1 MAAMIALLRGVNMT
15 GHNMIKMTDLAALF
29 IKLGFKD
36 AETYIQSG
44 NVVFTNPDSCADK
57 DIELLIE
64 GAIKKQFG
72 HDISVMIRSVE
83 EVKKVLLVNPFVP
96 SGDFDQAKHAAIFL
110 KEPPLLAQTDKLAG
124 IDYPPDKFNVSGK
137 EIFIWCPNGFG
148 KTKLYTNFFENKMK
162 VIGTARNWKTI
173 STLVEIAEKK

>member
-1 MAAMIALLRGVNMT
+1 V
-15 GHNMIKMTDLAALF
+15 
-29 IKLGFKD
+29 
-36 AETYIQSG
+36 
-44 NVVFTNPDSCADK
+44 
-57 DIELLIE
+57 IEK
-64 GAIKKQFG
+64 GIKKQFG

-83 EVKKVLLVNPFVP
+83 EVKKVLLANPFIP
-96 SGDFDQAKHAAIFL
+96 QGDFDQAKHAAIFL
-110 KEPPLLAQTDKLAG
+110 KDAPLPNQTDKLAG
-124 IDYPPDKFNVSGK
+124 IDYPPDKFSVSGK